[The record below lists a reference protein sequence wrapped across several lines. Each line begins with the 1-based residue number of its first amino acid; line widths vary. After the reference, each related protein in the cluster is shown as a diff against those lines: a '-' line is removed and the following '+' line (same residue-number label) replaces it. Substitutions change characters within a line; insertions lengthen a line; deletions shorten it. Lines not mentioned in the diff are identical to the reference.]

1 MYAGF
6 IVQYLVELTI
16 KEVRTIQMSF
26 RTFITLFFSILFV
39 TTLTHCGG
47 GDGAPPL
54 TIDPDPSFSLSKFKS
69 STVGTVYSTQLVG
82 ADSDDVMY
90 GGPLSLANRAQ
101 IMLGSILVTPRDLIL
116 SISDGG
122 APVVVTGTSY
132 VDTDGNLISFSI
144 QTTGEICEPVTPDQ
158 LPDSVM
164 VGDFGILSTL
174 VCNDDTTRERNW
186 RVEDSGGGNIHLIGN
201 TVTKN
206 PIIMSISFTDT
217 TYTLDD
223 GGNIVAYRGV
233 TTIGGYTLT
242 LESL

>member
-122 APVVVTGTSY
+122 APNS
-132 VDTDGNLISFSI
+132 LI
-144 QTTGEICEPVTPDQ
+144 
-158 LPDSVM
+158 
-164 VGDFGILSTL
+164 
-174 VCNDDTTRERNW
+174 TR
-186 RVEDSGGGNIHLIGN
+186 SGRYLR
-201 TVTKN
+201 
-206 PIIMSISFTDT
+206 
-217 TYTLDD
+217 LQ
-223 GGNIVAYRGV
+223 
-233 TTIGGYTLT
+233 
-242 LESL
+242 